1 MNVLLSVPVEMNP
14 DGTPS
19 TQTKNAT
26 AFAMAFNERVV
37 AHENKRARNWALLYL
52 FGVGVLL
59 MHDHIPSLA
68 KKAKDTILVVKE
80 AISNA
85 HNK

>member
-1 MNVLLSVPVEMNP
+1 
-14 DGTPS
+14 
-19 TQTKNAT
+19 
-26 AFAMAFNERVV
+26 VV

-52 FGVGVLL
+52 FGVGVLI